1 MKHLKGLKE
10 YLDDHYEQAV
20 LEQARTSGREWVF
33 HLHGDRMVKSA
44 AFHTEPYELIF
55 EPHGR
60 EPETVH
66 KTELKFF
73 YPQEYEAAVF
83 KALKRD
89 ATIPSQGLGPY
100 YYTGD
105 RFFVKNKSLYPLM
118 LDREVVFA
126 TLLEG
131 EILRG
136 VISGFNRYEISLY
149 LKGGVPV
156 TFLRHALAALR
167 NKKGRSFLKMVQER
181 TRDWKK
187 SAYYTDK
194 ASSH

>member
-10 YLDDHYEQAV
+10 YLDDHYEQSF
-20 LEQARTSGREWVF
+20 LDQARASGREWVF
-33 HLHGDRMVKSA
+33 HLHGDRVIKSA
-44 AFHTEPYELIF
+44 AFHTEPYELTF
-55 EPHGR
+55 EPQGQK
-60 EPETVH
+60 PETVH

-89 ATIPSQGLGPY
+89 ATIRSKGLGPY
-100 YYTGD
+100 YYTRD

-136 VISGFNRYEISLY
+136 VISGFNRYEINLY
-149 LKGGVPV
+149 LKGGLPV

-167 NKKGRSFLKMVQER
+167 NKKGRSFLKRDQER

-187 SAYYTDK
+187 SAYYTEQ
-194 ASSH
+194 A